1 MIANAPDKRRILAV
15 DDVLENCILISDFL
29 EPLGC
34 EVVTAGS
41 GAEAL
46 AEMEARGADIVLLDV
61 EMPGMN
67 GLEVCR
73 RIKARPT
80 TSMVPVVVVTAYSAV
95 DERVAALEAGAD
107 DFLAKP
113 VEQTELLARVRSLL
127 RVKSLNDSLVQTEQ
141 VIFALA
147 RAVEAK
153 DAFTE
158 AHSERVADLA
168 KRLAIAA
175 GLDPEAVE
183 ATYFAARVHDIG
195 KIGVSDDILNRGEAL
210 SPEEATVMRRVPELG
225 SEICKPLRSSQG
237 IAEII
242 RHQKERVDGHGYP
255 DGLTGDQI
263 SLQARILAICD
274 AYDSLI
280 SGERA
285 ARPQMADERAR
296 AVLLG
301 QAGRAYDEKLVS
313 LLLNR
318 VFTPSGQLAAPPSGR
333 VEMA

>member
-1 MIANAPDKRRILAV
+1 MIADTPQRPKILAV
-15 DDVLENCILISDFL
+15 DDVVENCILMSDYL

-34 EVVTAGS
+34 EVETAVS

-46 AEMEARGADIVLLDV
+46 AVMEARGADVVLLDV

-67 GLEVCR
+67 GLDVCR
-73 RIKARPT
+73 RIKSRPAS
-80 TSMVPVVVVTAYSAV
+80 SMVPVVIVTAYSAV
-95 DERVAALEAGAD
+95 DDRVAALEAGAD

-153 DAFTE
+153 DNFTE

-168 KRLAIAA
+168 RRLAIAK
-175 GLDPEAVE
+175 GLDPETVD

-195 KIGVSDDILNRGEAL
+195 KIGVPDEILNKKEAL
-210 SPEEATVMRRVPELG
+210 SPEEAAVMRRVPELG
-225 SEICKPLRSSQG
+225 AEICKPLRSSRG

-242 RHQKERVDGHGYP
+242 RQQRERVDGTGFP
-255 DGLTGDQI
+255 DGSTGDQI
-263 SLQARILAICD
+263 SVGARILAICD
-274 AYDSLI
+274 AYDSLV

-285 ARPQMADERAR
+285 TRPQMAEERAR
-296 AVLLG
+296 AVLLR
-301 QAGRAYDEKLVS
+301 QAGHAYDEGLVR
-313 LLLNR
+313 LLFNSVLSS
-318 VFTPSGQLAAPPSGR
+318 TAPAEQLYPKG
-333 VEMA
+333 